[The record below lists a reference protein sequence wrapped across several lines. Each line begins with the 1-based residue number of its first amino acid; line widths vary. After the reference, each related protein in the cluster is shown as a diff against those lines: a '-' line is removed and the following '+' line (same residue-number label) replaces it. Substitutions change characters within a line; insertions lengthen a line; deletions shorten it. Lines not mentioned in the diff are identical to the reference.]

1 MFNEVADY
9 NGLKL
14 MLKEGLNTK
23 YITKLFKYL
32 MQPNE
37 RVIYATKFWSTR
49 PGLYMRIK
57 HSVKN
62 IRTKSL
68 GKTEQKNS

>member
-23 YITKLFKYL
+23 YITKVFKYL

-37 RVIYATKFWSTR
+37 RVIYATTFLSTSA
-49 PGLYMRIK
+49 GLDRRIK
-57 HSVKN
+57 HSVKKHN
-62 IRTKSL
+62 NKKIAKIQQRL
-68 GKTEQKNS
+68 

>member
-1 MFNEVADY
+1 
-9 NGLKL
+9 

-37 RVIYATKFWSTR
+37 RVIYATTF
-49 PGLYMRIK
+49 
-57 HSVKN
+57 
-62 IRTKSL
+62 
-68 GKTEQKNS
+68 